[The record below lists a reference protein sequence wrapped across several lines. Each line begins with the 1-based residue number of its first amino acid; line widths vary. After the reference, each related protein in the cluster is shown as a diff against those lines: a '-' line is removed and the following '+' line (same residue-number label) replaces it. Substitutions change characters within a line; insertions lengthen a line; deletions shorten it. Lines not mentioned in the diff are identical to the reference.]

1 MLDYDTRSAILRL
14 RREGHGH
21 LTIARALKVSRN
33 AVRRVLKSGEA
44 KVPALQRATQVDPHI
59 ETVRALHT
67 SCEGN
72 MIRVQEELERAGH
85 PIPYSTLTRFCRAH
99 GIGVAPK
106 VPAGSYTFG
115 PGQESQH
122 DTSPHRVLIGGTR
135 QLVQCAS
142 LVLCFS
148 RMTFAKVYARFT
160 RLECRAFLTEAACYF
175 EGTTDD
181 CMTDNTSVVV
191 GSGTG
196 KNAVPAPAMLAFA
209 ERFGFHFIAHE
220 LGDANRSARVE
231 RPFDYIERNFYP
243 GRTFADIDD
252 LNRQLRE
259 WCGQVNR
266 RPKRSLQCA
275 PLELFEIEKP
285 RLHKLPLHVPEVY
298 DQHIRRVDTEGY
310 VSLHANRYSVPA
322 ESLGRQVQIRESVD
336 NVRIFDGHQLLAEHK
351 RRPTGARQRALLP
364 EHRARRIPQPGEA
377 PTHEERALRAVSS
390 GVSQLIDILRKR
402 HGGRAVR
409 SMKQLHK
416 MWRDYPADSLVIA
429 VDEALAYGLSDLNR
443 IESMILRHIDG
454 DFFRLPATDVEPA
467 IPVTPTTSAVPTTEP
482 ERPHDEEEDPPTE

>member
-1 MLDYDTRSAILRL
+1 MLELDTRSAILRL
-14 RREGHGH
+14 RREGHGI

-44 KVPALQRATQVDPHI
+44 KVPPLHRASQMDAHL

-67 SCEGN
+67 TCEGN
-72 MIRVQEELERAGH
+72 MIRVQEELELAGH
-85 PIPYSTLTRFCRAH
+85 PIAYSTLTRFCRDH
-99 GIGVAPK
+99 GIGVTPK
-106 VPAGSYTFG
+106 VPAGIYTFP
-115 PGQESQH
+115 PGQEMQH
-122 DTSPHRVLIGGTR
+122 DTSPHRVMIGGTR

-142 LVLCFS
+142 VVLCFS
-148 RMTFAKVYARFT
+148 RMIFAQVYPRFT
-160 RLECRAFLTEAACYF
+160 RLECRAFLTEGARYF
-175 EGTTDD
+175 EGTAAD

-196 KNAVPAPAMLAFA
+196 KHAVAAPAMRAFA
-209 ERFGFHFIAHE
+209 ERFGFRFIAHE

-231 RPFDYIERNFYP
+231 RPFDYIEKNFYP

-259 WCGQVNR
+259 WCGKVNR
-266 RPKRSLQCA
+266 LPKRSLQCA
-275 PLELFEIEKP
+275 PVELYEIEKP
-285 RLHKLPLHVPEVY
+285 RLRKLPLHVPEVY

-310 VSLHANRYSVPA
+310 VSLHANRYSVPV
-322 ESLGRQVQIRESVD
+322 ESLGRQVQIRETVD
-336 NVRIFDGHQLLAEHK
+336 NVRIFDGHELLAEHQ
-351 RRPTGARQRALLP
+351 RRNPGARQRALLP
-364 EHRARRIPQPGEA
+364 EHRGRRLPQTA
-377 PTHEERALRAVSS
+377 DATTHEERALRAVSPS
-390 GVSQLIDILRKR
+390 INQLIDILRKH

-416 MWRDYPADSLVIA
+416 MWRDYPVESLVIA

-454 DFFRLPATDVEPA
+454 DFFRLPAATTD
-467 IPVTPTTSAVPTTEP
+467 PTTDSAAGVSTPAP
-482 ERPHDEEEDPPTE
+482 EKHHDQEDEEPPTE

>member
-1 MLDYDTRSAILRL
+1 M
-14 RREGHGH
+14 
-21 LTIARALKVSRN
+21 SRN
-33 AVRRVLKSGEA
+33 AVRRVLKTGEA
-44 KVPALQRATQVDPHI
+44 KVPPLHRASQVDEHL
-59 ETVRALHT
+59 ETVRGLYT
-67 SCEGN
+67 LCEGN
-72 MIRVQEELERAGH
+72 MIRVQEELELAGH
-85 PIPYSTLTRFCRAH
+85 AIAYSTLTRFCRAH
-99 GIGVAPK
+99 GIGVTPK

-122 DTSPHRVLIGGTR
+122 DTSPHRFMIGGTR

-175 EGTTDD
+175 EGTTAD

-191 GSGTG
+191 GRGTG
-196 KNAVPAPAMLAFA
+196 KNAVAAPTMLAFA
-209 ERFGFHFIAHE
+209 ERFGFQFIAHE

-243 GRTFADIDD
+243 GRTFTDIDD
-252 LNRQLRE
+252 LNEQLRE
-259 WCGQVNR
+259 WCGKVNR

-275 PLELFEIEKP
+275 PVELFEIEKP
-285 RLHKLPLHVPEVY
+285 RLRKLPLHVPEVY

-310 VSLHANRYSVPA
+310 INLHTNRYSVPA
-322 ESLGRQVQIRESVD
+322 GSLGRQVQIRETVD
-336 NVRIFDGHQLLAEHK
+336 AVRVFDGHQLLAEHK
-351 RRPTGARQRALLP
+351 RRATGARQRTTLP
-364 EHRARRIPQPGEA
+364 EHRVRSRSQPIDTA
-377 PTHEERALRAVSS
+377 THEERALRAVSPS
-390 GVSQLIDILRKR
+390 ISQLIDILRKR

-454 DFFRLPATDVEPA
+454 DFFRLPAVDTGATTDSV
-467 IPVTPTTSAVPTTEP
+467 SAVSTPAP
-482 ERPHDEEEDPPTE
+482 EKHHDQEEEPPIE